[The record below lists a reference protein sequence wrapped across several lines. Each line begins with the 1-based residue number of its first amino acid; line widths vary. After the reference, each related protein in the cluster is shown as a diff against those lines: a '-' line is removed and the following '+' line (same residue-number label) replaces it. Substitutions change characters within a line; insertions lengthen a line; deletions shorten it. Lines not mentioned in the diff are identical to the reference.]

1 MRNVKGFTLI
11 ELIIEL
17 MTVIAIIGILAAV
30 AIPAI
35 TGDDAARPDTQCI
48 GGMMFTNPRYDID
61 DAEQIVGEGGSGILC
76 DEVDRGSYNDNYNKT
91 WE

>member
-1 MRNVKGFTLI
+1 MRNSKGFTLI
-11 ELIIEL
+11 EL
-17 MTVIAIIGILAAV
+17 MTVIAIIAIIGILAAV

-35 TGDDAARPDTQCI
+35 TGDDTVHPATQCI
-48 GGMMFTNPRYDID
+48 GGMLFTNPRYDVD

-76 DEVDRGSYNDNYNKT
+76 DEVDRGSYNDDYNKT